1 MEGTLS
7 ACGGSSF
14 SGLPEDPLRSRARE
28 GWLLN
33 MPSLVGRHMRSAL
46 VVCLASVAAASP
58 ALAQSRPDAA
68 DEVAVE
74 IGPGDGGPVIGS
86 GPAISAGA
94 LTGRP
99 TVQPTRVVAPPT
111 IDGRLDD
118 LAWTTAAHLTG
129 FVQRQPLDGAPA
141 TERTDVYLAYDRSTL
156 YFAFRAHY
164 SDPSIMRANRSDRD
178 RAFRDDNFTVYLD
191 TFLDQQRAY
200 VFSVNGY
207 GVQGDSIVNSR
218 AGAGFGGG
226 GGGGGGRGGLPR
238 GDLSWDVLFDTA
250 GQLRAD
256 GFTAEMAIPLKSL
269 RYPRREGNNP
279 HQWGLQI
286 ARRIGGKDET
296 VVWSQMSR
304 DVAGFLP
311 QMGVMEGLSGLST
324 SRNIEILPTFTAIQ
338 FGSIDASSADF
349 VTADPEPEGGVNFKY
364 GVTSNLTA
372 DFTIN
377 PDFSQIES
385 DRPQIEVNQ
394 RFALFYPELR
404 PFFLE
409 GAEIFDVPGPVRT
422 LHTRTIVDP
431 FYGAK
436 LTGKVGRTTVGV
448 IYANDESPGNIEEA
462 ADPAYQQSAQT
473 FVGRLRYDL
482 YAESHIGAMV
492 TNRDFL
498 DSHSRLAGIDSN
510 FRLGDTHSVA
520 FRAMG
525 TQHRDLDGVATSG
538 HYAEAVLRKQGRN
551 LTYRL
556 ISYVLSPDFKTDVGF
571 VRRTDQRRTFG
582 NVAYRWWPET
592 WLISW
597 GPRARYGRDYMF
609 DDTLQD
615 ENAEVG
621 LNFNFARNISVN
633 GEVSRDMERYEGINF
648 LKTRYRL
655 FGRMND
661 RRFGIGGGINWGDE
675 IFFDPTNPYLGYET
689 GVFSF
694 ISLRP
699 ISRLSSE
706 ININTVRFND
716 PGRENLEVFDVKIF
730 RALTTYQFTERFLF
744 RNIMEFNTFDR
755 TLGLNFLVTYRV
767 NAGTVFYVGY
777 DDHYQQADLIER
789 DRDGDGI
796 EDQLFNTTEP
806 RRTNRAVFLKFQYL
820 FRY

>member
-1 MEGTLS
+1 
-7 ACGGSSF
+7 
-14 SGLPEDPLRSRARE
+14 
-28 GWLLN
+28 
-33 MPSLVGRHMRSAL
+33 MRLAL

-74 IGPGDGGPVIGS
+74 IGPGDSGPVIGS

-218 AGAGFGGG
+218 AGAGFGG

-492 TNRDFL
+492 TNREFL

-633 GEVSRDMERYEGINF
+633 GEVSRDMERYGGINF
-648 LKTRYRL
+648 FKTRYRL

-661 RRFGIGGGINWGDE
+661 RRFGIGGGINRGDE

-689 GVFSF
+689 GLFSF

-706 ININTVRFND
+706 ININTSRFND
-716 PGRENLEVFDVKIF
+716 PGRENLDVFDVKIF

-744 RNIMEFNTFDR
+744 RNISEFNTFDR

-806 RRTNRAVFLKFQYL
+806 KRTNRAVFLKFQYL

>member
-1 MEGTLS
+1 
-7 ACGGSSF
+7 
-14 SGLPEDPLRSRARE
+14 
-28 GWLLN
+28 
-33 MPSLVGRHMRSAL
+33 MRLAL
-46 VVCLASVAAASP
+46 VACLASVAAASP
-58 ALAQSRPDAA
+58 ALAQSRPAAA

-74 IGPGDGGPVIGS
+74 IGPGDGGPLVGS
-86 GPAISAGA
+86 GLAISAGA

-99 TVQPTRVVAPPT
+99 TVQPARVVAPPT

-129 FVQRQPLDGAPA
+129 FVQRQPLDGAAA

-178 RAFRDDNFTVYLD
+178 RAFRDDNFTVFLD

-200 VFSVNGY
+200 VFAVNGY

-226 GGGGGGRGGLPR
+226 GGGGRRGGLPR
-238 GDLSWDVLFDTA
+238 GDLSWNVLFDTA

-279 HQWGLQI
+279 HRWGLQI

-296 VVWSQMSR
+296 VVWSPMSR

-324 SRNIEILPTFTAIQ
+324 SRNIEVLPTFTAIQ
-338 FGSIDASSADF
+338 FGSIDASSGDF
-349 VTADPEPEGGVNFKY
+349 ATADAEPEGGVNFKY

-372 DFTIN
+372 DFTVN

-409 GAEIFDVPGPVRT
+409 GAEIFDVPGPVRA

-448 IYANDESPGNIEEA
+448 IYANDESPGDIEDG
-462 ADPAYQQSAQT
+462 ADPAFQQSAQT

-492 TNRDFL
+492 TNREFL
-498 DSHSRLAGIDSN
+498 DTHSRLAGIDSN
-510 FRLGDTHSVA
+510 FRLGDTHSVS

-525 TQHRDLDGVATSG
+525 TRHRDLDGVETSG

-556 ISYVLSPDFKTDVGF
+556 LSYVLSPDFKTDVGF

-609 DDTLQD
+609 DGTLQD
-615 ENAEVG
+615 ENSEVR
-621 LNFNFARNISVN
+621 LNFDFARNISVN
-633 GEVSRDMERYEGINF
+633 GEVSRDMERYGGINF
-648 LKTRYRL
+648 FKTRYRL
-655 FGRMND
+655 FGRMNN
-661 RRFGIGGGINWGDE
+661 RRFGIGGGINRGDE
-675 IFFDPTNPYLGYET
+675 IFFDPTNPYLGYES
-689 GVFSF
+689 GLFSF
-694 ISLRP
+694 IRLRP

-706 ININTVRFND
+706 ININTSRFND

-744 RNIMEFNTFDR
+744 RNISEFNTLDR
-755 TLGLNFLVTYRV
+755 TLGLNLLVTYRV

>member
-1 MEGTLS
+1 M
-7 ACGGSSF
+7 
-14 SGLPEDPLRSRARE
+14 
-28 GWLLN
+28 
-33 MPSLVGRHMRSAL
+33 
-46 VVCLASVAAASP
+46 
-58 ALAQSRPDAA
+58 
-68 DEVAVE
+68 
-74 IGPGDGGPVIGS
+74 
-86 GPAISAGA
+86 
-94 LTGRP
+94 
-99 TVQPTRVVAPPT
+99 
-111 IDGRLDD
+111 
-118 LAWTTAAHLTG
+118 
-129 FVQRQPLDGAPA
+129 
-141 TERTDVYLAYDRSTL
+141 
-156 YFAFRAHY
+156 
-164 SDPSIMRANRSDRD
+164 
-178 RAFRDDNFTVYLD
+178 
-191 TFLDQQRAY
+191 
-200 VFSVNGY
+200 
-207 GVQGDSIVNSR
+207 
-218 AGAGFGGG
+218 
-226 GGGGGGRGGLPR
+226 
-238 GDLSWDVLFDTA
+238 
-250 GQLRAD
+250 
-256 GFTAEMAIPLKSL
+256 
-269 RYPRREGNNP
+269 
-279 HQWGLQI
+279 
-286 ARRIGGKDET
+286 
-296 VVWSQMSR
+296 
-304 DVAGFLP
+304 
-311 QMGVMEGLSGLST
+311 
-324 SRNIEILPTFTAIQ
+324 
-338 FGSIDASSADF
+338 
-349 VTADPEPEGGVNFKY
+349 
-364 GVTSNLTA
+364 
-372 DFTIN
+372 
-377 PDFSQIES
+377 
-385 DRPQIEVNQ
+385 
-394 RFALFYPELR
+394 
-404 PFFLE
+404 
-409 GAEIFDVPGPVRT
+409 
-422 LHTRTIVDP
+422 
-431 FYGAK
+431 
-436 LTGKVGRTTVGV
+436 
-448 IYANDESPGNIEEA
+448 IYANDESPANIEDA

-492 TNRDFL
+492 TNREFL

-520 FRAMG
+520 FRAIG

-633 GEVSRDMERYEGINF
+633 GEVSRDMERYGGINF
-648 LKTRYRL
+648 FKTRYRL

-661 RRFGIGGGINWGDE
+661 RRFGIGGGINRGDE

-689 GVFSF
+689 GLFSF

-699 ISRLSSE
+699 ISRLSSG
-706 ININTVRFND
+706 ININAVRFND
-716 PGRENLEVFDVKIF
+716 PGGENLEVFDVKIF

-744 RNIMEFNTFDR
+744 RNISEFNTFDR

-767 NAGTVFYVGY
+767 NAGTAFYVGY

>member
-1 MEGTLS
+1 
-7 ACGGSSF
+7 
-14 SGLPEDPLRSRARE
+14 
-28 GWLLN
+28 
-33 MPSLVGRHMRSAL
+33 MRLAL
-46 VVCLASVAAASP
+46 VACLASVAAASP

-74 IGPGDGGPVIGS
+74 IGPGDGGPVVGS

-111 IDGRLDD
+111 VDGRLDD
-118 LAWTTAAHLTG
+118 LAWTTSAHLTA

-200 VFSVNGY
+200 VFSVNAY

-226 GGGGGGRGGLPR
+226 GGRGGGRGGLPR
-238 GDLSWDVLFDTA
+238 GDVSWDVLFDTA

-296 VVWSQMSR
+296 VVWSQVSR

-338 FGSIDASSADF
+338 FGSIDGSSGDF
-349 VTADPEPEGGVNFKY
+349 VSGDPQPEGGVNFKY

-372 DFTIN
+372 DFTVN

-409 GAEIFDVPGPVRT
+409 GAEIFDIPGPVRT

-462 ADPAYQQSAQT
+462 ADRAYQQSAQT

-492 TNRDFL
+492 TNREFL

-633 GEVSRDMERYEGINF
+633 GEVSRDMERYGGINF
-648 LKTRYRL
+648 FKTRYRL
-655 FGRMND
+655 FGRMNN
-661 RRFGIGGGINWGDE
+661 RRFGIGGGINRGDE
-675 IFFDPTNPYLGYET
+675 IFFDPTNPYVGYES
-689 GVFSF
+689 GLFSF

-706 ININTVRFND
+706 ININTSRFND

-744 RNIMEFNTFDR
+744 RNISEFNTFDR
-755 TLGLNFLVTYRV
+755 ALGLNFLVTYRV

-806 RRTNRAVFLKFQYL
+806 MRTNRAVFLKFQYL

>member
-1 MEGTLS
+1 
-7 ACGGSSF
+7 
-14 SGLPEDPLRSRARE
+14 
-28 GWLLN
+28 
-33 MPSLVGRHMRSAL
+33 MRSAL

-492 TNRDFL
+492 TNREFL

-633 GEVSRDMERYEGINF
+633 GEVSRDMERYGGINF
-648 LKTRYRL
+648 FKTRYRL

-661 RRFGIGGGINWGDE
+661 RRFGIGGGINRGDE

-689 GVFSF
+689 GLFSF

-706 ININTVRFND
+706 ININTSRFND
-716 PGRENLEVFDVKIF
+716 PGRENLDVFDVKIF

-744 RNIMEFNTFDR
+744 RNISEFNTFDR

-806 RRTNRAVFLKFQYL
+806 KRTNRAVFLKFQYL